1 MMARPMPLST
11 AHRRVT
17 VPHDIAIR
25 RAALAES
32 DAIASL
38 LRRVM
43 KACLPYLPDLHTPEE
58 DRAFVR
64 DRMFARCAVWVA
76 AGPAR
81 TGTGDAVLH
90 GFCAFREDWVE
101 QLYVEPALH
110 RIGLGARLLA
120 PAKAAHP
127 RLQLWVFQRNLPAI
141 AFYEA
146 QGFRLVRLTDGH
158 DNEEREPDAL
168 YVWER

>member
-1 MMARPMPLST
+1 
-11 AHRRVT
+11 

-43 KACLPYLPDLHTPEE
+43 KTCLPYLPDLHTPAE

-64 DRMFARCAVWVA
+64 ERMFARCAVWVA
-76 AGPAR
+76 AGPASIR
-81 TGTGDAVLH
+81 TGDAALH
-90 GFCAFREDWVE
+90 GFCAFREDWVD
-101 QLYVEPALH
+101 QLYVDPALH
-110 RIGLGARLLA
+110 RRGLGARLLA
-120 PAKAAHP
+120 EAKAAHP

-146 QGFRLVRLTDGH
+146 QGFRLVRRTDGH

-168 YVWER
+168 YAWER

>member
-1 MMARPMPLST
+1 
-11 AHRRVT
+11 VI

-25 RAALAES
+25 RAALAEG
-32 DAIASL
+32 DAIALL

-43 KACLPYLPDLHTPEE
+43 KTCLPYLPDLHTPEE

-64 DRMFARCAVWVA
+64 DQMLVRCAVWVA
-76 AGPAR
+76 ASD
-81 TGTGDAVLH
+81 TLH
-90 GFCAFREDWVE
+90 GFCAFREDWVD
-101 QLYVEPALH
+101 QLYIDPALH
-110 RIGLGARLLA
+110 RRGLGARLLNQ
-120 PAKAAHP
+120 AKAAHP
-127 RLQLWVFQRNLPAI
+127 RLQLWAFQRNLPAI

-146 QGFRLVRLTDGH
+146 QGFRLVRRTDGS

>member
-1 MMARPMPLST
+1 MVLR
-11 AHRRVT
+11 
-17 VPHDIAIR
+17 DIAIR
-25 RAALAES
+25 RATIDES

-43 KACLPYLPDLHTPEE
+43 TACLPYLPDLHTPEE

-64 DRMFARCAVWVA
+64 ERMFARCAVWVA
-76 AGPAR
+76 AGAAS
-81 TGTGDAVLH
+81 DAVLH
-90 GFCAFREDWVE
+90 GFCAFREGWVD

-110 RIGLGARLLA
+110 RRGLGARLLA
-120 PAKAAHP
+120 QAKAAHP

-146 QGFRLVRLTDGH
+146 QGFRLVRRTDGR

-168 YVWER
+168 YAWER

>member
-1 MMARPMPLST
+1 MMGPPMMARPMPLST

-25 RAALAES
+25 RAVLAES

-76 AGPAR
+76 AGPEPTAA
-81 TGTGDAVLH
+81 GQDALH
-90 GFCAFREDWVE
+90 GFCAFREDWVD
-101 QLYVEPALH
+101 QLYVDPALQW
-110 RIGLGARLLA
+110 RGLGAQLLA
-120 PAKAAHP
+120 
-127 RLQLWVFQRNLPAI
+127 Q
-141 AFYEA
+141 
-146 QGFRLVRLTDGH
+146 
-158 DNEEREPDAL
+158 
-168 YVWER
+168 